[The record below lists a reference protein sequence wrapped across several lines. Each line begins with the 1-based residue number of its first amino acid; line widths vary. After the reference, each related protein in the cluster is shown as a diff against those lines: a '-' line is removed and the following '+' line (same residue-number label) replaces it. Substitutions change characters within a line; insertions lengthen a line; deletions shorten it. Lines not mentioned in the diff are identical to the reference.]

1 MTHLFRENKSS
12 DFQLGSQLKNASW
25 WMASL
30 RAPCHAHAA
39 GPTFRVALARVV
51 AMARLARLPSPACPL
66 RRLGGATPSTHV
78 PRVFQ
83 QAVRG
88 KIGVCGLVFLWSL
101 VFGAWSLSVAAEPT
115 SEQVAFFESKI
126 RPILADKCYKCH
138 SLEKSKTKGALTL
151 DTAEGLLKGGE
162 DGPIVVPGDPAKSLL
177 IKAVSYTDPDLAMP
191 PEKDG
196 GKKLADEEIAA
207 LTQWVK
213 MGAPDPRTGPRKF
226 AAASKDH
233 WAFKPVTKP
242 AVPQVKNTAWAANPV
257 DAFILSKLEAAKMQ
271 PSPPADKSAL
281 IRRAYFDLIGLP
293 PTPEE
298 SYAFMNDKSPNAY
311 EKVIDRLLAS
321 PQYGERWGRHWL
333 DTARYSDT
341 KGEVKKRIDEPF
353 YPYAWTYR
361 DYVIKAF
368 NKDKP
373 YDRFILEQLAAD
385 KLPESQQDKSILAA
399 LGFLTIGEWFMNRKD
414 DIIDDRID
422 VVCKGFMGLTVSC
435 ARCHDHK
442 FDPIPQADYYSL
454 HGVFASSVQPGEL
467 PIISMP
473 NPAALAAYQAKAAP
487 LQQEIAKAQEQLRET
502 RQNIKKNGAKTQAT
516 KMELKKIQRE
526 NLRAKTDLARIE
538 MTDPGAPVRAMAMQ
552 DAPNPHDSPIYLRGE
567 AQNKGAIVPRQFLS
581 ILSPGERKPF
591 TDGSG
596 RLDLAKAIAS
606 KDNPM
611 TARVMINRIW
621 MHHFGAGFV
630 PTTDDLGNQ
639 SDPPS
644 HPELLDWLASYFM
657 ENGWSM
663 KKVHKLVM
671 LSNTYKQSSANNPS
685 YAQADPANRFLWH
698 ANVRRLEFEALRDS
712 ILAIG
717 GQLDF
722 KMYGQP
728 VKLDREPYSTRRTI
742 YGYIDRQNLAE
753 VLAHF
758 DFANPD
764 MTNSRRNETIVPTQ
778 ALFLMNSP
786 MVVETAKKVIAQ
798 QRFAKFPTDA
808 QRMNYL
814 YWLIYQRPPT
824 DPETQYALRFIAA
837 TPRPQNTAQKAAPPV
852 QAQARFQRKGK
863 MGNRM
868 DEPPPVSTAARA
880 PLNGWQELAHALL
893 MTNEAYYIN

>member
-1 MTHLFRENKSS
+1 M
-12 DFQLGSQLKNASW
+12 
-25 WMASL
+25 
-30 RAPCHAHAA
+30 
-39 GPTFRVALARVV
+39 
-51 AMARLARLPSPACPL
+51 
-66 RRLGGATPSTHV
+66 
-78 PRVFQ
+78 
-83 QAVRG
+83 
-88 KIGVCGLVFLWSL
+88 GL
-101 VFGAWSLSVAAEPT
+101 GAWSLSAAAEPT
-115 SEQVAFFESKI
+115 SEQTAFFESKI

-162 DGPIVVPGDPAKSLL
+162 DGAIIVPGDPAKSLL

-191 PEKDG
+191 PGKDG

-207 LTQWVK
+207 LTQWVR

-242 AVPQVKNTAWAANPV
+242 AVPQVKNSAWAANPV

-487 LQQEIAKAQEQLRET
+487 LQQEIAKAGEQLRDT
-502 RQNIKKNGAKTQAT
+502 RQNIKKAGNKTQAT
-516 KMELKKIQRE
+516 KMELKKIQKE
-526 NLRAKTDLARIE
+526 TLRAKTDLARIE

-567 AQNKGAIVPRQFLS
+567 AQNKGAIAPRQFLS

-606 KDNPM
+606 KNNPM

-671 LSNTYKQSSANNPS
+671 LSNTYRQSSANNPA
-685 YAQADPANRFLWH
+685 YAQADPANRLLWH

-753 VLAHF
+753 VLSHF

-852 QAQARFQRKGK
+852 QVQARFQRQGK
-863 MGNRM
+863 KGNRY
-868 DEPPPVSTAARA
+868 DDSPPVSNEPRA
-880 PLNGWQELAHALL
+880 PLSGWQELAHALL